1 MCNDDGLPVQYFFFA
16 WVTSTLLDL
25 EKALAAVV
33 ALVAPVSNK
42 GENSLR
48 KEISI
53 SMCDTVKTEISR
65 RANGIAITLDCY
77 SITQFHDK
85 NEETLRIGEK
95 KLVLTHSR
103 EEQTWR
109 RRRNL
114 SSVMTP
120 QLIYTD

>member
-48 KEISI
+48 SCLELSGA
-53 SMCDTVKTEISR
+53 SSVSLFRPSLQRGLC
-65 RANGIAITLDCY
+65 AHQCG
-77 SITQFHDK
+77 
-85 NEETLRIGEK
+85 
-95 KLVLTHSR
+95 LVIHLKQSR
-103 EEQTWR
+103 EEKLSR
-109 RRRNL
+109 RMRLRL
-114 SSVMTP
+114 GTQS
-120 QLIYTD
+120 